1 MVRSWPAATAHCGTI
16 CCSAICPNCFFGF
29 GSQSQADFLQ
39 DGKVVPER
47 VEGLNTEDAR
57 AIKAAVTIPVLCTGG
72 FQTADVIRHAI
83 QDGAFDG
90 VTMARSLL
98 ANPDLPKVFAEG
110 RNKPE
115 RPCTYCNRCL
125 LEVLDNPLGC
135 YEPQRYNSHQEMIA
149 DIMSIFENE
158 CSSPQAAE
166 LDVVS

>member
-1 MVRSWPAATAHCGTI
+1 MLFRS
-16 CCSAICPNCFFGF
+16 
-29 GSQSQADFLQ
+29 
-39 DGKVVPER
+39 
-47 VEGLNTEDAR
+47 
-57 AIKAAVTIPVLCTGG
+57 
-72 FQTADVIRHAI
+72 ADVIRHAI

-90 VTMARSLL
+90 VTMARTLL

-135 YEPQRYNSHQEMIA
+135 YEPQRYNSHEEMIA

-158 CSSPQAAE
+158 RSSPQAAE
-166 LDVVS
+166 LGAHQNAAAAPLHR